1 MFSDAT
7 LSPVSRIT
15 DIDFDAA
22 LCSVDTVSTN
32 NNNNSNRSLLRYNI
46 GLLKHYHTTE
56 Y

>member
-7 LSPVSRIT
+7 LSPVSLT

-22 LCSVDTVSTN
+22 LCSVDTVSTTTN
-32 NNNNSNRSLLRYNI
+32 NNNRSLLRYNI
-46 GLLKHYHTTE
+46 GLLKPYNTTV